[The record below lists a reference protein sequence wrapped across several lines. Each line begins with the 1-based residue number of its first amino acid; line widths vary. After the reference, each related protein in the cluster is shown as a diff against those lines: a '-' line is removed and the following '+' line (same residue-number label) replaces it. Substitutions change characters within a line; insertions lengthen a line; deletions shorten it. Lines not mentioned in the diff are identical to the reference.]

1 MAEAKYK
8 LRYLPLFYDDLEQ
21 KIVYIAEKL
30 HNKKAANDLI
40 NAVEKAI
47 LERLPSAEAF
57 EPYYSL
63 KERRYPY
70 YRIYMKNFVIYYVV
84 IDDEGDEKIME
95 VRRFLHNKQDRGKH
109 I

>member
-1 MAEAKYK
+1 MAETKYK
-8 LRYLPLFYDDLEQ
+8 LRYLPMFYEDFEQ

-30 HNKKAANDLI
+30 QNEKAAKDLI
-40 NAVEKAI
+40 DAVEMAI
-47 LERLPSAEAF
+47 LERLPAAESF

-63 KERRYPY
+63 KERHYPY
-70 YRIYMKNFVIYYVV
+70 YRIYVKNFVIYYVI

-95 VRRFLHNKQDRGKH
+95 VRRFLHNKQDRGRK